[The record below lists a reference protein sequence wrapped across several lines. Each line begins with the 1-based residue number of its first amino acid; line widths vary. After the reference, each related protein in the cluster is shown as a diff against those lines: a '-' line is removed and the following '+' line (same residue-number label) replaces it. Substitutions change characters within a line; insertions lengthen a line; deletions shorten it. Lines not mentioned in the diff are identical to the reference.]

1 MAKYFI
7 GSVSV
12 KDARLDPISTGDT
25 MNPPR
30 FNSRR
35 LLAGAAALALMAL
48 MAPAAQA
55 QPRLTPTN
63 PSS

>member
-1 MAKYFI
+1 
-7 GSVSV
+7 
-12 KDARLDPISTGDT
+12 

-55 QPRLTPTN
+55 QALRPTRTN